1 MNAKLPITPKAWV
14 DPDDAPE
21 LDEAFFRNAT
31 PLINDKPVSPAQYA
45 KAVRRGRPVGS
56 TQDAVKVPTTIRLS
70 PEVSAAFRATGQG
83 WQTRIDTALKDWL
96 KDHSPA

>member
-1 MNAKLPITPKAWV
+1 MNAKLPNTPKTWV
-14 DPDDAPE
+14 DPDDAAE

-31 PLINDKPVSPAQYA
+31 PLIDDKPVSPAQYA

-70 PEVSAAFRATGQG
+70 PEGLTL
-83 WQTRIDTALKDWL
+83 ALRL
-96 KDHSPA
+96 EGGLV

>member
-1 MNAKLPITPKAWV
+1 MNAKLPDTPKAWV

-31 PLINDKPVSPAQYA
+31 PLIDDKPASPVQYA

-56 TQDAVKVPTTIRLS
+56 DGFRL
-70 PEVSAAFRATGQG
+70 
-83 WQTRIDTALKDWL
+83 L
-96 KDHSPA
+96 